1 MRNENARKKDAFS
14 HQFCWCAQLKIAEEF
29 FLSIR
34 DTIHIHQVSS
44 PMKLIFVRI
53 FFCLCLNL
61 VVLAPPSLY
70 INYNRSQENV
80 AMFTPPPLTSHSNM
94 ASRPPPAATMNRTQA
109 AINHPPFDLTS
120 YRSSWKFVDKNTI
133 RVRFRLLEHFLRGIH
148 SIRFVTRHIHT
159 GYTRTYD
166 QAHETINSTFTV
178 YLHNLKHGRHTVCLL
193 LYSSKS
199 MKNPRH
205 IFCLDVIYNFHKY
218 RYHDAD
224 SDDHKDTV
232 FFLLTQYAIVCG
244 ILCILQI
251 VHTTRKRRI
260 LRAFYDKANALRHAM
275 MEHHQRPQE
284 PTCTADL
291 AHRKHAI
298 DYLIYNLDRE
308 ALYNFDQVYM
318 HAPNMENAS
327 VSTDSPDIAPKKRA
341 QKNYLKL
348 PSRTIENT
356 TPLLDSCRRTAKHF
370 DTIESDDEIAT
381 VPFFDE
387 SDCDTRSYED
397 HSISY
402 KSLSHILEGSKP
414 WMTRLADDGSVK
426 HSLLSST
433 EPLSSTNRAQN
444 L

>member
-1 MRNENARKKDAFS
+1 M
-14 HQFCWCAQLKIAEEF
+14 
-29 FLSIR
+29 
-34 DTIHIHQVSS
+34 
-44 PMKLIFVRI
+44 
-53 FFCLCLNL
+53 
-61 VVLAPPSLY
+61 
-70 INYNRSQENV
+70 
-80 AMFTPPPLTSHSNM
+80 PPPLTSHSNM
-94 ASRPPPAATMNRTQA
+94 ASRPPAMTMNRTQSI
-109 AINHPPFDLTS
+109 INHPQFDLNS

-133 RVRFRLLEHFLRGIH
+133 RVRFRLLEHFLRGVH

-166 QAHETINSTFTV
+166 QAHESINSTFTL

-199 MKNPRH
+199 MRNPRH
-205 IFCLDVIYNFHKY
+205 IFCLDVVYNFHKY
-218 RYHDAD
+218 RHHDVD

-260 LRAFYDKANALRHAM
+260 LRALYDKANALRHATT
-275 MEHHQRPQE
+275 ERHHRPQE
-284 PTCTADL
+284 PKCPADL
-291 AHRKHAI
+291 AHRTHAI
-298 DYLIYNLDRE
+298 DYLIYNLDRN

-318 HAPNMENAS
+318 HAPNVENAS

-341 QKNYLKL
+341 QKTYLKL
-348 PSRTIENT
+348 PSRTIEKT
-356 TPLLDSCRRTAKHF
+356 TPLIDSRRPMAKHF
-370 DTIESDDEIAT
+370 DTIESDDEITT
-381 VPFFDE
+381 VPFFNE
-387 SDCDTRSYED
+387 SDCDTRSHED
-397 HSISY
+397 HSISF

-433 EPLSSTNRAQN
+433 NRVQN

>member
-1 MRNENARKKDAFS
+1 
-14 HQFCWCAQLKIAEEF
+14 
-29 FLSIR
+29 
-34 DTIHIHQVSS
+34 
-44 PMKLIFVRI
+44 MKLIFVPI
-53 FFCLCLNL
+53 FVCLCLNL

-80 AMFTPPPLTSHSNM
+80 AMVTPPPLTSHSNM
-94 ASRPPPAATMNRTQA
+94 ASRPPAVAMNRTQPV
-109 AINHPPFDLTS
+109 INHSHFDLNS
-120 YRSSWKFVDKNTI
+120 YRSSWKFVDKKTI
-133 RVRFRLLEHFLRGIH
+133 RVRFRLVEHFLRGVH
-148 SIRFVTRHIHT
+148 SIHFVTRHIHT

-166 QAHETINSTFTV
+166 QAHENINLTFTV

-193 LYSSKS
+193 LYSLKS
-199 MKNPRH
+199 MRNPQH

-232 FFLLTQYAIVCG
+232 FFLLTQYTIVCG

-260 LRAFYDKANALRHAM
+260 LRAFYEKANALRHAM
-275 MEHHQRPQE
+275 MEHHHRPHE
-284 PTCTADL
+284 PKCTADL
-291 AHRKHAI
+291 AHPKHAI

-308 ALYNFDQVYM
+308 ALYNFDRAYM
-318 HAPNMENAS
+318 HATNVENAS
-327 VSTDSPDIAPKKRA
+327 VSTDSPDMAPKKRA
-341 QKNYLKL
+341 KKTYLKL

-356 TPLLDSCRRTAKHF
+356 TPLLDSRRSVAKHF

-381 VPFFDE
+381 VPSFDE
-387 SDCDTRSYED
+387 SGCDTRSYED
-397 HSISY
+397 RSISF

-414 WMTRLADDGSVK
+414 WMTKLADDGSVK

-433 EPLSSTNRAQN
+433 EPLSSTNRVQN